1 MNKIIIAID
10 GAAGT
15 GKSTIS
21 KIVANKLGFAFVKTG
36 EMYRA
41 ITYKLIKENI
51 ELIQIDEIKELLDNI
66 DLQFKYNNENQ
77 IAILDGI
84 DITKYLTSKDVTNL
98 VSQVSAIKCVRDKVL
113 FYEINS
119 AKENNIV
126 MEGRDIGT
134 IIFPNADV
142 KIFLVAS
149 VEERAKRRYKQN
161 LELGIKT
168 SYEEIKQNIAFRD
181 ENDTKK
187 EHGAMTIADDAVIVE
202 NNNRTIES
210 TINEIMQIIDRKI
223 GDRI

>member
-1 MNKIIIAID
+1 MKKFVIAID
-10 GAAGT
+10 GPAGT

-21 KIVANKLGFAFVKTG
+21 KIIANKLGFAFVKTG

-51 ELIQIDEIKELLDNI
+51 SLDDIEKIEKLLENI
-66 DLQFKYNNENQ
+66 DLEFKYNNENQ
-77 IAILDGI
+77 IAILDGE
-84 DITKYLTSKDVTNL
+84 DITQYLTSKEVTNL
-98 VSQVSAIKCVRDKVL
+98 VSQVSAIKVVRDKVL
-113 FYEINS
+113 FYELNS

-142 KIFLVAS
+142 KIFLIAS

-161 LELGIKT
+161 QELGIKM
-168 SYEEIKQNIAFRD
+168 SLEEIKINIEFRD
-181 ENDTKK
+181 QNDTNI
-187 EHGAMTIADDAVIVE
+187 EHGAMKKADDAIVVE

-210 TINEIMQIIDRKI
+210 VVNEVMQIIEEKI
-223 GDRI
+223 GDKL

>member
-1 MNKIIIAID
+1 MNKIVIAID

-21 KIVANKLGFAFVKTG
+21 KIIANKLGFAFVKTG

-41 ITYKLIKENI
+41 ITYKLLKENI
-51 ELIQIDEIKELLDNI
+51 ELNEIDKIEELLQNI
-66 DLQFKYNNENQ
+66 DLEFKYNNENQ
-77 IAILDGI
+77 IAILDGE
-84 DITKYLTSKDVTNL
+84 DITKHLTSKEVTGL
-98 VSQVSAIKCVRDKVL
+98 VSQVSGIKCVRDKVL
-113 FYEINS
+113 FYELNS
-119 AKENNIV
+119 AKENNII

-142 KIFLVAS
+142 KIFLTAS

-181 ENDTKK
+181 ENDTTK
-187 EHGAMTIADDAVIVE
+187 EYGAMTIAKDAVVVE

-210 TINEIMQIIDRKI
+210 TINEIMQIIERKI